1 MLTTRLVCEKA
12 RLLLEQEPGPATLAS
27 VQARLAMCL
36 YLLST
41 FRINECHFA
50 FSMLCAI
57 MARLGLHRKSPVTQ
71 KIDLLAN
78 EMRKRTFWSAYILD
92 GYLSVMLGCPRLL
105 RDSDIDQTY
114 PLNIDDSDLTS
125 AASADTLPLHGPL
138 EAALAHA
145 KLAELMGRN
154 SDLLYPLSPLSQAD
168 ILDRTSTMLDA
179 LRVWTDGLPAF
190 LKPRPVTLAGRR
202 VFERQNTVIK
212 LAAAHL
218 SILVTRRCLL
228 ADFGQLGHKVP
239 PCVDQR
245 AIVAIEQCTCSL
257 KSIIDTILELIR
269 RRALF
274 QAFWFTQYIGLVA
287 LSTLYVFKIQS
298 SKGSLPEDTF
308 ADIDVYLEKAGAIQ
322 SHLATILPPDSP
334 AHRHH
339 VLLDRLRVKAHW
351 AGVDRS
357 RDRPHQPGEHYGSG
371 ALQQP
376 QTPSA
381 TPSRATTAFQE
392 QWHHQH
398 TQVPPPKQLALAGS
412 ASALSGSR
420 PSQQEGRVPDPIN
433 GSGLNLK
440 PPEDDWR
447 FGDMVDLDWENLDS
461 LVFFGCD
468 SDGRSDDWHE
478 LQRDK

>member
-1 MLTTRLVCEKA
+1 
-12 RLLLEQEPGPATLAS
+12 
-27 VQARLAMCL
+27 MCL

-41 FRINECHFA
+41 FRINECRFT

-71 KIDLLAN
+71 KIDLLTN

-114 PLNIDDSDLTS
+114 PLNIDDRDLTS
-125 AASADTLPLHGPL
+125 TESADTLPLHGPL

-154 SDLLYPLSPLSQAD
+154 SDLLYPLSPLSQPD

-179 LRVWTDGLPAF
+179 LRGWTDRLPAF

-218 SILVTRRCLL
+218 NILVTRRCLL

-245 AIVAIEQCTCSL
+245 AIVAVEQCACSL
-257 KSIIDTILELIR
+257 KSIIDTTLELIR
-269 RRALF
+269 RRALY
-274 QAFWFTQYIGLVA
+274 QGFWFTQYIALVA

-308 ADIDVYLEKAGAIQ
+308 ADIDVYLEKAGVIQ
-322 SHLATILPPDSP
+322 SHLATILPPESP

-351 AGVDRS
+351 ASVDRS
-357 RDRPHQPGEHYGSG
+357 RGRPHQLGQHHGSG
-371 ALQQP
+371 DMQQP
-376 QTPSA
+376 QNPPA
-381 TPSRATTAFQE
+381 NPPRATDTFSE
-392 QWHHQH
+392 QWHQH
-398 TQVPPPKQLALAGS
+398 TQLPPKQHTVAGS
-412 ASALSGSR
+412 ASASSGSGS
-420 PSQQEGRVPDPIN
+420 SQQESRSEIPPPGPIN

-468 SDGRSDDWHE
+468 SDGRSDM
-478 LQRDK
+478 